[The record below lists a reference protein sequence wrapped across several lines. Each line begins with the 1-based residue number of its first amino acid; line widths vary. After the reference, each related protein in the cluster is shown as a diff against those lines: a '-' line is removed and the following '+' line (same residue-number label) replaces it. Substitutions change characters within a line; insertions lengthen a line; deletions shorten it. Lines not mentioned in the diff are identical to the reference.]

1 MFVEWHL
8 GYGGI
13 LDKAEHSLPHEIAS
27 HALELLPFDH
37 VGHQVFD
44 FSQEILL

>member
-1 MFVEWHL
+1 VEWQL
-8 GYGGI
+8 SNGGV
-13 LDKAEHSLPHEIAS
+13 LDEAENGLSHEITS

-44 FSQEILL
+44 FSQDFFI

>member
-1 MFVEWHL
+1 MEWQL
-8 GYGGI
+8 CNGCV
-13 LDKAEHSLPHEIAS
+13 LDEAENSLPHEIAS

-44 FSQEILL
+44 FSQDFFI